1 MFPSRPGRA
10 VARQSSGPPL
20 ARRADGATLKVH
32 FDPRP
37 SSESRDATE
46 PADRLATVRRKPREG
61 HAARMRKRPDRPH
74 AFRRK
79 ARGAA
84 WRRRAMSFVRGA
96 PGVPR
101 HVRRHRLPPGFKRV
115 RPGRDARGAFHAH
128 QAKRGVGIGGGI
140 RGRAGEGGARVGAPD
155 AAAESPRAPWRGRAS
170 PCARRRGRAS
180 PCGASVNSRADPRGC
195 RGGLAVRP
203 LVVARRHRAVA
214 GGVSAPSTRPRR
226 QCDRGCSIVRPALP
240 HAPKPPARLCT
251 FVNPMARSD
260 TAASA
265 LRAPPAQ

>member
-1 MFPSRPGRA
+1 
-10 VARQSSGPPL
+10 
-20 ARRADGATLKVH
+20 
-32 FDPRP
+32 
-37 SSESRDATE
+37 
-46 PADRLATVRRKPREG
+46 
-61 HAARMRKRPDRPH
+61 MRKRPDRPH

-101 HVRRHRLPPGFKRV
+101 HVRRHRLPPGFERV

-128 QAKRGVGIGGGI
+128 QAKRGDGIGGVGIGVGIGG
-140 RGRAGEGGARVGAPD
+140 RAVGGGARVGPSA

-170 PCARRRGRAS
+170 PC
-180 PCGASVNSRADPRGC
+180 GASVAARADPRGS